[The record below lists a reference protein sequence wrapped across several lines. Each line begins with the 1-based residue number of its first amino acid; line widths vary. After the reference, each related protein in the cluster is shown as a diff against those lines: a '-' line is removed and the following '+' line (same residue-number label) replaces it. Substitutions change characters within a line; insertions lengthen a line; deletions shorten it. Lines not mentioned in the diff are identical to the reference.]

1 MDYLL
6 SRSFSLMSFEEQDQ
20 RKIEDKDKV
29 SIGNNSFYCFPC
41 LLLRGETVWALPG
54 TVDLKQ
60 QLL

>member
-1 MDYLL
+1 
-6 SRSFSLMSFEEQDQ
+6 MSFEEQDQ
-20 RKIEDKDKV
+20 RKIEDKV

-41 LLLRGETVWALPG
+41 LLLRGETAWALPG

>member
-1 MDYLL
+1 
-6 SRSFSLMSFEEQDQ
+6 MSFEEQDQ
-20 RKIEDKDKV
+20 IKIEDKDKV

-41 LLLRGETVWALPG
+41 LLLRGETAYQALPG